1 MKILPICTAII
12 LTCFLS
18 FISCKNDDSPSVT
31 EVERVKNLL
40 IGNTSIG
47 TQWNVAS
54 VTVDGIDYTDEFVGL
69 TLTFSEGS
77 VTSTNGKAVFDSSD
91 SWAFTDESASII
103 STGST
108 GLQITIQNISNNSL
122 VLSFILD
129 EDVYGRSEAVAGE
142 NVFTF
147 TR

>member
-1 MKILPICTAII
+1 MKILPICTTII
-12 LTCFLS
+12 LTGFLS
-18 FISCKNDDSPSVT
+18 FISCKSDDGPSVT

-40 IGNTSIG
+40 VGNASIG